1 MDETEDIQS
10 IPKKEKKKR
19 RTNPL
24 TKKDKKPEVLKNL
37 DKLHKLSLSKGDELI
52 KRLSANSIAKVE
64 ESIISDNIIEET
76 TPEEPEHKIEDEV
89 YVTENI
95 NGVEV
100 VDVKAIEK
108 NKKVESDKFG
118 IPIAKGEYRNFDK
131 I

>member
-37 DKLHKLSLSKGDELI
+37 DNLHKLSKGDELI
-52 KRLSANSIAKVE
+52 KSLSVNAIPKVE
-64 ESIISDNIIEET
+64 ESIIPDNIIEET
-76 TPEEPEHKIEDEV
+76 TPEEPEHKIEDKV
-89 YVTENI
+89 YVAENI

-108 NKKVESDKFG
+108 NKKVETDKFG